1 MRRKP
6 LHRLVL
12 SVAALTASLPAA
24 GLAQSRS
31 RDAESGTWAL
41 INARIETVTRG
52 TIDRGTVIIR
62 NGVIEAVGATVATPA
77 DARVVDLSG
86 KTLYPGFIDLTSS
99 MGLPQPAAGRGG
111 GRGGIPPELAA
122 FLPPQ
127 EDSAERIVGLEPNR
141 SVATELRMTVAEVRA
156 ARDAGVAAVLVSPS
170 RGLFRGL
177 SALVPM
183 RDDTATRWIVKSPF
197 SWMIF

>member
-41 INARIETVTRG
+41 INAGIETVTRG

-77 DARVVDLSG
+77 DARVVDLSADALRVHRPHRRWA
-86 KTLYPGFIDLTSS
+86 TLA
-99 MGLPQPAAGRGG
+99 PAAAWSH
-111 GRGGIPPELAA
+111 GIPLAA
-122 FLPPQ
+122 FFPSP
-127 EDSAERIVGLEPNR
+127 EDSAARRRPGPTAASPPNC
-141 SVATELRMTVAEVRA
+141 A
-156 ARDAGVAAVLVSPS
+156 
-170 RGLFRGL
+170 
-177 SALVPM
+177 
-183 RDDTATRWIVKSPF
+183 
-197 SWMIF
+197 